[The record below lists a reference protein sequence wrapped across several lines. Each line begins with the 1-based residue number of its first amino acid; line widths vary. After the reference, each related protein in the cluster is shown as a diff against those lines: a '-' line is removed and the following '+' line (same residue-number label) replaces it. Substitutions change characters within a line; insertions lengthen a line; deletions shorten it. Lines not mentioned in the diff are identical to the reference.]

1 MPSLPIAV
9 VPHPVAGQ
17 SPADVQDK
25 ARSVLPEI
33 ISILTEPPASLE
45 LRYRHKTIRPDAQ
58 LTHKYLFG
66 APGEGQRFIK
76 APESIE
82 GILRLFH
89 ANKWTDGLPI
99 IPPTEQRFNGMI
111 EKSGWDPTTVIGFI
125 APLQGKAT
133 IEKIAVNALMAGCTA
148 SHLPVIIAAVRAMTQ
163 PQFNLYALQ
172 TTTHLCTVLALVNGP
187 VVHDLLI
194 NCRYNAMGQGTLSNA
209 VIGRAIRLI
218 LTNIGGAIPGVLD
231 RATFGSPAKYTF
243 CFGENEDES
252 PWEPLH
258 VERGFTKQE
267 STVTIVGAEPPHNVN
282 DHGSATADGVIST
295 VAGTLA
301 TPGTNQLY
309 MAGEPLVVLG
319 PEHAAIIAREG
330 LTKRDTKDR
339 LHEKARVPL
348 SEISAGNLKRFERI
362 NPKRFGQPSQNQTV
376 PIAESSDDIMV
387 VVSGGKGRH
396 SVVIPTFGSTR
407 SVTELITDADGNPL

>member
-1 MPSLPIAV
+1 M
-9 VPHPVAGQ
+9 AGQ
-17 SPADVQDK
+17 SSTEVHEK
-25 ARSVLPEI
+25 ARAVLPEI
-33 ISILTEPPASLE
+33 ISILTEPPEILE
-45 LRYRHKTIRPDAQ
+45 SRYRYKTVNPDSK
-58 LTHKYLFG
+58 LTHKSLFG
-66 APGEGQRFIK
+66 KSAGGQRFIK

-99 IPPTEQRFNGMI
+99 IPPTEQRFNRMI
-111 EKSGWDPTTVIGFI
+111 EESRWDPGTVIGFI
-125 APLQGKAT
+125 APLQGEAT
-133 IEKIAVNALMAGCTA
+133 IEKIAVNTLMAGCTTR
-148 SHLPVIIAAVRAMTQ
+148 HLPVVIAAVRAMTQ
-163 PQFNLYALQ
+163 AQFNLYALQ
-172 TTTHLCTVLALVNGP
+172 TTTHLCTVMALVNGP
-187 VVHDLLI
+187 LVHDLFI
-194 NCRYNAMGQGTLSNA
+194 NCRYNSMGQGTVSNA

-243 CFGENEDES
+243 CFGENAEES

-258 VERGFTKQE
+258 VERGFNAQE
-267 STVTIVGAEPPHNVN
+267 STVTVVGAEPPHNVN
-282 DHGSATADGVIST
+282 DHGSATADDVLSTIAGV
-295 VAGTLA
+295 LA

-319 PEHAAIIAREG
+319 PEHAAIIARDG
-330 LTKRDTKDR
+330 FSKNDIKVR

-348 SEISAGNLKRFERI
+348 SSISVGNLKRFTRIFPER
-362 NPKRFGQPSQNQTV
+362 FDHPSQHETV

-387 VVSGGKGRH
+387 IVSGGKGRH

-407 SVTELITDADGNPL
+407 SVTELVKDADGNPL